1 MILEHKMLFAP
12 AAAFGLSLATL
23 LVLLRFPELL
33 VDQPNQ
39 RSLHVVP
46 VPRTGGIAI
55 VTGLLIAVAAMVPGF
70 AVFILCALLI
80 AIISLI
86 DDWRHLRPLTRFG
99 AQGLI
104 AATFCNFALGQPSFS
119 ESIFLVLAIV
129 WLSNLYNFMDGSDGL
144 AGGMSLIGFG
154 ACAIGAW
161 MAGNAPLSML
171 CGSIAAASIPFLASN
186 FHPARIF
193 MGDIGAVT
201 LGFSAAAVGAMGWRD
216 GVWSPFF
223 PVFAFSPF
231 IADASLTLLHRILKK
246 EKFWQPHREHY
257 YQKLVRMGLGHRMTA
272 LVEYGVMTVSAGGAI
287 ATLFMDGSAQLA
299 AIVAWGT
306 LLILAAALIDRRWAI
321 YEGERQ

>member
-46 VPRTGGIAI
+46 VPRTGGISI
-55 VTGLLIAVAAMVPGF
+55 VTGMLLAVAVLVPEF
-70 AVFILCALLI
+70 TTFTLCALSI
-80 AIISLI
+80 AVISLI
-86 DDWRHLRPLTRFG
+86 DDWRQLRPLTRFG
-99 AQGLI
+99 AHGLI
-104 AATFCNFALGQPSFS
+104 AAAFCGFALGQPSFA
-119 ESIFLVLAIV
+119 ETIFLILATV

-154 ACAIGAW
+154 TCAIGAW
-161 MAGNAPLSML
+161 IGGNVPLSML
-171 CGSIAAASIPFLASN
+171 CGSIAAASLPFLATN

-231 IADASLTLLHRILKK
+231 IADASLTLLHRILKN

-272 LVEYGVMTVSAGGAI
+272 LVEYGVMTVSAVGSI
-287 ATLFMDGSAQLA
+287 ATLFIDGATQLA
-299 AIVAWGT
+299 AIIGWGI
-306 LLILAAALIDRRWAI
+306 LLILAAAHIDRRWAI
-321 YEGERQ
+321 FEGEGR